1 MLPIVDGVALP
12 KRSAVVLFG
21 RFSPRGPV
29 EIEPVQ
35 PMEAI
40 DVLDLGCPRELQA
53 GQALE
58 QDRQD
63 DVELQLRQRR
73 TDAEVNAG
81 AEGEV
86 MPRDD
91 RAEGQRGSVN
101 FSGSRLRARIRLT
114 LSPRLNDMPSISA
127 GSSAQRWK
135 MRNTGAQMRSDPRRS
150 APSSLHP

>member
-1 MLPIVDGVALP
+1 
-12 KRSAVVLFG
+12 
-21 RFSPRGPV
+21 
-29 EIEPVQ
+29 
-35 PMEAI
+35 MEVI

-63 DVELQLRQRR
+63 DVELQPRQRR

-86 MPRDD
+86 GRLATIGP
-91 RAEGQRGSVN
+91 EGQRIGELQRIEI
-101 FSGSRLRARIRLT
+101 GAARIRLT

-135 MRNTGAQMRSDPRRS
+135 M
-150 APSSLHP
+150 